1 MQIKDVIIAGAGPA
15 GLICAM
21 KFAQAG
27 FSVTVFEAEA
37 SIPENLRGSTFHPS
51 SLDML
56 EQAFGAATPLIERGL
71 MAPKVQYRRHGRGRI
86 AEFDFADIADLT
98 AHPFRLQVEQYKL
111 CQILRDKL
119 AEFPNAELAYN
130 ASVTDVRQNDATVTI
145 SVNGG
150 DMEAAGSYLIG
161 ADGAN
166 SVVRRASNIAFDGFT
181 WPERFLVVST
191 PFDFM
196 TAIPD
201 LASVSYIADAQEWY
215 FLLKLRNFWRVMF
228 PTNQDEPD
236 QQVLSDQAVQA
247 RLRRVHDK
255 GSAYDIAHKTL
266 YKVHQRVADTYRL
279 GRILLTGDAAHINNP
294 LGGMGMN
301 GGIHDSFNLSDKLIA
316 VIRDHA
322 DPALLDRY
330 TEERRTMALDYV
342 QKVSIQNKKDLEA
355 KDAAAQKAFEDRL
368 RQAEKDP
375 RERRQ
380 HLLRLAMLTS
390 HGPAVAST
398 RD

>member
-1 MQIKDVIIAGAGPA
+1 MPANDVLIAGAGPA
-15 GLICAM
+15 GLVCAM
-21 KFAQAG
+21 RFAKAG

-56 EQAFGAATPLIERGL
+56 ERAFGAATPLIERGL
-71 MAPKVQYRRHGRGRI
+71 VAPTVQYRRHGVGRI
-86 AEFDFADIADLT
+86 AEFDFADIADMT
-98 AHPFRLQVEQYKL
+98 EHPFRVQAEQFKL
-111 CQILRDKL
+111 CQILRDQL
-119 AEFPNAELAYN
+119 TAFPNAKLVYN
-130 ASVTDVRQNDATVTI
+130 AEVTGVRQDADEVTATV
-145 SVNGG
+145 NH
-150 DMEAAGSYLIG
+150 DYEATSAYLIG

-166 SVVRRASNIAFDGFT
+166 SVVRRDLNIAFDGFT

-201 LASVSYIADAQEWY
+201 LASVTYIADAEEWY
-215 FLLKLRNFWRVMF
+215 FLLKVPSLWRVMF
-228 PTNQDEPD
+228 PTDPNEPD
-236 QQVLSDQAVQA
+236 EQVTSDQAVQS

-255 GSAYDIAHKTL
+255 GSPYDIAHTTL

-301 GGIHDSFNLSDKLIA
+301 GGIHDSFNLSEKLIA
-316 VIRDHA
+316 VIRDGA
-322 DPALLDRY
+322 DPAILDRY
-330 TEERRTMALDYV
+330 SEERRTVALEYV

-355 KDAAAQKAFEDRL
+355 KDAATQQAFEDRL
-368 RQAEKDP
+368 RQAESDSQKR
-375 RERRQ
+375 REQ
-380 HLLRLAMLTS
+380 LLRLSMLAS
-390 HGPAVAST
+390 LGVGVAST
-398 RD
+398 QE